1 MMANSISTNKPP
13 RDFVGT
19 VVHVMDV
26 LRSFD
31 ADHPQMTLS
40 EVSKRTNLDRAG
52 ARRYLLSLAHL
63 GYVIQDGKLFRLS
76 PKVLELGFSFLSGIP
91 IAKIAQSYLDG
102 LMRETGQTCAIA
114 ILDGDEIVH
123 VARAMPDRILA
134 PTVTLGRRFPALSVS
149 TGRVL
154 LAFKA
159 PAERDQYVRDVAI
172 DHLAWRTVTSKARL
186 TTELN
191 AIRRRGYALADQEFE
206 AGVRAISVPILKD
219 EVGVAALNMV
229 TNVSTVIKK
238 QLTEEFLPLVRR
250 AAGEMQ
256 AALVTV

>member
-1 MMANSISTNKPP
+1 MTATAISISKPP

-40 EVSKRTNLDRAG
+40 EVSKRTSLDRAG
-52 ARRYLLSLAHL
+52 ARRYLLSLTHL

-76 PKVLELGFSFLSGIP
+76 PKVLELGFAFLTGMP
-91 IAKIAQSYLDG
+91 IAKIAQTYLDG
-102 LMRETGQTCAIA
+102 LMRETAQTCAIA

-123 VARAMPDRILA
+123 IARAMPNRVLA

-154 LAFKA
+154 VAFKA
-159 PAERDQYVRDVAI
+159 AAEREQYVRDLVI
-172 DHLAWRTVTSKARL
+172 DHVAWRTVTSKARL
-186 TTELN
+186 TAELDT
-191 AIRRRGYALADQEFE
+191 IRRRGYAIADQEFE
-206 AGVRAISVPILKD
+206 AGVRAISVPILK
-219 EVGVAALNMV
+219 EGIALAALNML
-229 TNVSTVIKK
+229 TNVSTVVKK
-238 QLTEEFLPLVRR
+238 QLTEEFLPLIRQ
-250 AAGEMQ
+250 AAVEMQ